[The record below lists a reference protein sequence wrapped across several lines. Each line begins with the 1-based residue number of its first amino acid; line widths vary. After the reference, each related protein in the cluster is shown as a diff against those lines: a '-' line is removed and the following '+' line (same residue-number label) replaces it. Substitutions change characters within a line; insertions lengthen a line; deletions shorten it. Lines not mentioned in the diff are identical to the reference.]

1 MSLRLGSLGFTH
13 VPCLLFVLF
22 LMFTAIPQ
30 VHARIGC
37 AYEDI
42 KAINDLV
49 SKTTAEKY
57 VGWVCDG
64 EFPEEPSSDQQLNH
78 PKQGKLEVQA
88 GMETNILG
96 FEGVDSLHLEYGPLG
111 LFDSGGKNLDV
122 YYRFLGESR
131 IACGI
136 GAINL
141 GRTFSIST
149 LFVTGGY
156 RFYIEGIGDAVPQ
169 LRYGRSLGIQAAIP
183 LSVQFGAFT
192 TGATFKF
199 WESVSIGL
207 HGGYKF

>member
-1 MSLRLGSLGFTH
+1 MSLRSGSLGFAH
-13 VPCLLFVLF
+13 VPCLLFVLL

-42 KAINDLV
+42 KAISDLV

-64 EFPEEPSSDQQLNH
+64 EFPEEPSPEQKLNH
-78 PKQGKLEVQA
+78 PKQGEPGAQT

-111 LFDSGGKNLDV
+111 LFGSGEGNLDV
-122 YYRFLGESR
+122 YYRFLDESR
-131 IACGI
+131 IAFGI
-136 GAINL
+136 GAIKL
-141 GRTFSIST
+141 GGTFSLST
-149 LFVTGGY
+149 LFVSGGY
-156 RFYIEGIGDAVPQ
+156 RFHIEGIGDAVPQ
-169 LRYGRSLGIQAAIP
+169 LRYGRNLGFQAAIP
-183 LSVQFGAFT
+183 FTVQFGAFT

-199 WESVSIGL
+199 WESVSLGL